1 MTNEELAARLTA
13 GDESALD
20 ELCKNNTGLIRACA
34 RKMLGQYNCIRY
46 EPETTRWSSYT
57 TTMLDDLCGAGML
70 AFIECLR
77 SGEYDSGKGA
87 LTTFVVPYITG
98 AMRRHLES
106 SLGNLALNRNDMT
119 MLRRAQMLYNTMH
132 KTVSEIAEMLEISE
146 KRVTRYLEHN
156 THFYGIEDA
165 LQSAYDD
172 NDSDPAAI
180 LEDRATKTPAQIVY
194 RSMRIEYLRELFDA
208 LPQMEKDIL
217 GKFYGVFGCR
227 EESLHDIAMYHM
239 ITADAVEKAKD
250 RGLDKLLEAYSG
262 SKLQWWNRIHR
273 LMEYPELPEDDREI
287 VMDFPQYVRALAEVY
302 GILYIMEG

>member
-1 MTNEELAARLTA
+1 MSNEELAAKLTS

-20 ELCKNNTGLIRACA
+20 ELCKNNTGLIRSCA

-46 EPETTRWSSYT
+46 ESETTRWSSYT
-57 TTMLDDLCGAGML
+57 TTMFDDLCGAGML

-77 SGEYDSGKGA
+77 GGEYDSSKGA
-87 LTTFVVPYITG
+87 LTTFVVPYIIG

-119 MLRRAQMLYNTMH
+119 MLRRAQMLYNTRH

-180 LEDRATKTPAQIVY
+180 LEDRAAKTPAQIVY
-194 RSMRIEYLRELFDA
+194 RSMRIEYLKELFDT
-208 LPQMEKDIL
+208 LPQMERDIL
-217 GKFYGVFGCR
+217 GKCYGMFGYPK
-227 EESLHDIAMYHM
+227 ELLQDIAMYHM
-239 ITADAVEKAKD
+239 ITIDAVEKA
-250 RGLDKLLEAYSG
+250 RSRALDVLWNTYPG
-262 SKLQWWNRIHR
+262 SMLQWWSKINWSLDYHTSH
-273 LMEYPELPEDDREI
+273 ENS
-287 VMDFPQYVRALAEVY
+287 
-302 GILYIMEG
+302 